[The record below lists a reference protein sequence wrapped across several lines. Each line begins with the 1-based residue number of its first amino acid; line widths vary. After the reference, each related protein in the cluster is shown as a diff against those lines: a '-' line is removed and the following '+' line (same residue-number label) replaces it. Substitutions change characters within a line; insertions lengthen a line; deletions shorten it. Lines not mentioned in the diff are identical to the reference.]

1 MWIMENDPECLYL
14 TFSVDEEV
22 FGMVS
27 GVIISLVKSVKNSV
41 PAAQLTLPVVESVCT
56 LLYSSK

>member
-1 MWIMENDPECLYL
+1 MWIVENDPECLYL

-27 GVIISLVKSVKNSV
+27 DIQLNLNMTPRLYRTAIED
-41 PAAQLTLPVVESVCT
+41 PACDRYKV
-56 LLYSSK
+56 